1 MTYYTVPQNLV
12 TRLNMLPNAVVRTL
26 FPRLSAIDRDH
37 ADKLVRQS
45 LEFLNGVFTPIMIV
59 AIFALQPFL
68 DLWVGPELALQSA
81 PVGRVL
87 VIGIWLVGQASVVR
101 ILIQSQVNPARAGL
115 AGVIQLPFFVAAL
128 WFGVA
133 HFGLIGAAVVV
144 AARALVDYG
153 VLLMLSSVRRRPIL
167 LDMAAHLA
175 FLLASLAL
183 AWTGPTLLEAIALCA
198 LVAALNMAW
207 SLLTTPGL
215 RALARGAIGRLIPG
229 KSV

>member
-1 MTYYTVPQNLV
+1 
-12 TRLNMLPNAVVRTL
+12 ML
-26 FPRLSAIDRDH
+26 
-37 ADKLVRQS
+37 
-45 LEFLNGVFTPIMIV
+45 
-59 AIFALQPFL
+59 
-68 DLWVGPELALQSA
+68 
-81 PVGRVL
+81 
-87 VIGIWLVGQASVVR
+87 
-101 ILIQSQVNPARAGL
+101 
-115 AGVIQLPFFVAAL
+115 
-128 WFGVA
+128 
-133 HFGLIGAAVVV
+133 
-144 AARALVDYG
+144 
-153 VLLMLSSVRRRPIL
+153 LLLSSVQRRPIL